1 MKNWSFG
8 IILLLMLIWGCVSGA
23 KSSGGMTLDQAIK
36 EAAVEINDR
45 IPTGARLA
53 IINFNSTSNLFSEY
67 VIDEITA
74 NLVINRNITIV
85 DRREIDL
92 IRNEFNFQ
100 LSGDVSDDSM
110 QELGR
115 MLGAQSIVSG
125 SLIKIGSTYRIVIRI
140 LNVQS
145 AAVEVQYRTDIVA
158 DSRVQALLEE
168 HRPDGTV
175 IGSTIGQVSQTPS
188 QTDTPR
194 PPSSTSAS
202 FTQPTTTTALVQQ
215 PIPTQP
221 SEIPEGIEFVI
232 SNNEVQIVQYT
243 GNATT
248 LHIPERI
255 QGLPV
260 TSIDRRGNSIIPG
273 GIPNRSTINI
283 NIPSTVTEIGLNA
296 LTLFDSL
303 ENIIVDSRNPIFT
316 SIDGVLFDK
325 NIQTILSYPAGRKA
339 EMYEIPASVTVIGH
353 YSFDRNRSLI
363 SIIIPPS
370 VTAIEWTAF
379 ANCENLKNIT
389 IPSSVTRI
397 NNAFFGCRSLTSIHI
412 PYSVTFI
419 GGSTFTN
426 CNSLTSI
433 TVDNRNPAYT
443 SIDGVLFDKAVQTII
458 AYPPGAK
465 AEIYSIPNS
474 VITIGDSAFDRRLNL
489 KSINIPS
496 SVTTIRRSAFSTNPN
511 LTNINLPNSI
521 TTIGDGAFWLCG
533 FTSINIP
540 SSLSTISSHVF
551 GHTKLTSINIP
562 STVKII
568 ERDAFVGCNDLTNV
582 TLSRQTQVRDGAF
595 PQGAI
600 ISFSD

>member
-1 MKNWSFG
+1 
-8 IILLLMLIWGCVSGA
+8 
-23 KSSGGMTLDQAIK
+23 
-36 EAAVEINDR
+36 
-45 IPTGARLA
+45 
-53 IINFNSTSNLFSEY
+53 
-67 VIDEITA
+67 
-74 NLVINRNITIV
+74 
-85 DRREIDL
+85 
-92 IRNEFNFQ
+92 
-100 LSGDVSDDSM
+100 
-110 QELGR
+110 
-115 MLGAQSIVSG
+115 
-125 SLIKIGSTYRIVIRI
+125 
-140 LNVQS
+140 
-145 AAVEVQYRTDIVA
+145 
-158 DSRVQALLEE
+158 
-168 HRPDGTV
+168 
-175 IGSTIGQVSQTPS
+175 
-188 QTDTPR
+188 
-194 PPSSTSAS
+194 
-202 FTQPTTTTALVQQ
+202 
-215 PIPTQP
+215 
-221 SEIPEGIEFVI
+221 
-232 SNNEVQIVQYT
+232 
-243 GNATT
+243 
-248 LHIPERI
+248 
-255 QGLPV
+255 
-260 TSIDRRGNSIIPG
+260 
-273 GIPNRSTINI
+273 
-283 NIPSTVTEIGLNA
+283 LNA